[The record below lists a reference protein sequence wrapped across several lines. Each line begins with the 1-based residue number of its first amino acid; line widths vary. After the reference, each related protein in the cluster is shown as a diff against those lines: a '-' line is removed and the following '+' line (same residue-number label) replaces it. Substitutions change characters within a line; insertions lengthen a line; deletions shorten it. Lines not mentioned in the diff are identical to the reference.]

1 MNYFSLYHLMLYL
14 FSVFLPRR
22 NTSWRFNFCLCMFSI
37 HTSIMHNSFFYCE
50 NEMFPSRNIICE
62 VSDFDLLYEYFV
74 SLKFQTFCIYV
85 KNFKCLNAWLFFSSF
100 LYCFQHFKEKLS
112 GVALTQLYLTLH
124 YIRRIFYYQ
133 YTVEPRYLDTR
144 FSRRSVYHVPI
155 FRMWFLCKWTP
166 DFTTLNNFQ
175 LLISRRFW
183 KIGHFPYVIEL
194 KYLREI
200 FVIL

>member
-1 MNYFSLYHLMLYL
+1 MCVNSRNISTYIIMNYFSLYHLMLYL

-85 KNFKCLNAWLFFSSF
+85 KNFKCVNAWLFLLPSYTIFNN
-100 LYCFQHFKEKLS
+100 FKEKKIWCGAHTTLS
-112 GVALTQLYLTLH
+112 YLTL
-124 YIRRIFYYQ
+124 
-133 YTVEPRYLDTR
+133 
-144 FSRRSVYHVPI
+144 
-155 FRMWFLCKWTP
+155 
-166 DFTTLNNFQ
+166 
-175 LLISRRFW
+175 
-183 KIGHFPYVIEL
+183 
-194 KYLREI
+194 
-200 FVIL
+200 